1 MTSLIPSAGTDT
13 ASAAIVAGIEAKSR
27 KEHTPCGDG
36 SIVWRVWGAGEPLLL
51 LHGGSGSW
59 THWIRNIE
67 ALSRHFEL
75 WVPDIPGLGD
85 SAMPPEPR
93 TPMHTAEI
101 MGAGLET
108 LFPPGRKLHLAAF
121 SFGGQVAG
129 MMAARAGARFHDL
142 TLIGVAALGLRADP
156 REPFAKVRTGM
167 SPAEVAGVFRQ
178 NLEVLMF
185 ADPAKIDTLAVHLQ
199 AENIRR
205 ARFRSRPFAATDGL
219 ARALADVTVPLK
231 TIWGTRDIIA
241 RPSLDARLDILRRHH
256 PELEVRLIEG
266 AGHWVAYE
274 AAERVQRRAAGAA
287 GASRRELNRAAT
299 CISIRRP

>member
-1 MTSLIPSAGTDT
+1 
-13 ASAAIVAGIEAKSR
+13 
-27 KEHTPCGDG
+27 
-36 SIVWRVWGAGEPLLL
+36 
-51 LHGGSGSW
+51 
-59 THWIRNIE
+59 
-67 ALSRHFEL
+67 
-75 WVPDIPGLGD
+75 
-85 SAMPPEPR
+85 MPPEPR
-93 TPMHTAEI
+93 TPNHIAEI
-101 MGAGLET
+101 MCAGLDA
-108 LFPPGRKLHLAAF
+108 LFPTKRKLHLAGF

-129 MMAARAGARFHDL
+129 MMAAREGARFHDL

-167 SPAEVAGVFRQ
+167 SPDEVAGVFRQ

-185 ADPAKIDTLAVHLQ
+185 ADPGKIDALAIHLQ

-219 ARALADVTVPLK
+219 ARALAHAAVPLK

-241 RPSLDARLDILRRHH
+241 RPSLEARLEILRRHH

-274 AAERVQRRAAGAA
+274 AAERFNAALMGLLRL
-287 GASRRELNRAAT
+287 GASAR
-299 CISIRRP
+299 

>member
-1 MTSLIPSAGTDT
+1 MSSLIPAAAPDT
-13 ASAAIVAGIEAKSR
+13 ASAAFVASLDAKAR
-27 KEHTPCGDG
+27 KEHTPCGNG

-59 THWIRNIE
+59 THWIRNIPE
-67 ALSRHFEL
+67 LARHCEL

-93 TPMHTAEI
+93 TPAHIAEI
-101 MGAGLET
+101 MCAGVDR
-108 LFPPGRKLHLAAF
+108 LFPADVALHLAGF

-129 MMAARAGARFHDL
+129 MMAALNAARVRDL

-167 SPAEVAGVFRQ
+167 SPDEVAGVWRQ

-185 ADPAKIDTLAVHLQ
+185 ADPARIDALAIHLQ

-205 ARFRSRPFAATDGL
+205 ARFRSRPFASTDGL
-219 ARALADVTVPLK
+219 AQALARVTAPLK

-241 RPSLDARLDILRRHH
+241 RPSLEARLQILRRHH

-266 AGHWVAYE
+266 AGHWVMYE
-274 AAERVQRRAAGAA
+274 AADAFNRALLELLGR
-287 GASRRELNRAAT
+287 SRRT
-299 CISIRRP
+299 